1 MVKQVHIYIYSQKNV
16 MVNERKTR
24 FLSSLILSYN
34 VFDFITTSD
43 LYIPFSCLSQLQ
55 CFSLGKPTLYVLH
68 WNDSLG
74 NILTTL
80 LFI

>member
-1 MVKQVHIYIYSQKNV
+1 
-16 MVNERKTR
+16 MVNEREKPNFFLPLRYHTR
-24 FLSSLILSYN
+24 CLTSLTPLILTFLFL
-34 VFDFITTSD
+34 VFHR
-43 LYIPFSCLSQLQ
+43 FS
-55 CFSLGKPTLYVLH
+55 FSLGKPTLYVLH

>member
-1 MVKQVHIYIYSQKNV
+1 
-16 MVNERKTR
+16 MVNERKPQ

-34 VFDFITTSD
+34 IFDFITTSD
-43 LYIPFSCLSQLQ
+43 LYILFSCLSQLQ
-55 CFSLGKPTLYVLH
+55 FFFLGKPTLYVLH

>member
-1 MVKQVHIYIYSQKNV
+1 

-74 NILTTL
+74 TSSLHCFLSSPTL
-80 LFI
+80 YPALHL